1 MSHLLSL
8 CHTQK
13 QYFCLTSY
21 LSSLTMMAQP
31 HQSVSLNT
39 QLETKFQYSPAFGYL
54 PIISGVNHI
63 VRTQIRSAVR
73 TFYQLSH
80 CSSKV
85 PRTLAPP
92 KIGKEGPQL
101 IILKRSLKIRG
112 LEQMGVIPRLETKP
126 SISGHLQQQMVQT
139 VMSNAIYMQPIR
151 CNAISQ
157 EQVQPWLSD
166 LT

>member
-1 MSHLLSL
+1 
-8 CHTQK
+8 
-13 QYFCLTSY
+13 
-21 LSSLTMMAQP
+21 MAQP

-54 PIISGVNHI
+54 PIIISGVNQI
-63 VRTQIRSAVR
+63 VRTQIRFAVR

-80 CSSKV
+80 YSDKV
-85 PRTLAPP
+85 PRTLPPP

-112 LEQMGVIPRLETKP
+112 LEQMGVIPQLETKP

-139 VMSNAIYMQPIR
+139 IMSNAIYMLPIR
-151 CNAISQ
+151 CNVISQ
-157 EQVQPWLSD
+157 EQVQPCLSD